1 MSSEF
6 NSAEAA
12 PSEQQQQ
19 GDASSLVD
27 EHTDKKRKFDGDSS
41 APSGGAGAA
50 AGSAA
55 AGAAG
60 ADMSEDAVRK
70 MVNSF
75 SYEALAQLTTLICA
89 RNADAFELLHEQYV
103 SSVVVRVRPPPTIS
117 SPRRTP
123 SRITFLVFFLST
135 AGHATSTIASST
147 FVI

>member
-19 GDASSLVD
+19 QGDASSLID

-41 APSGGAGAA
+41 APSGGAA

-55 AGAAG
+55 AGAGAG

-75 SYEALAQLTTLICA
+75 NYEALAQLTTLICA

-103 SSVVVRVRPPPTIS
+103 S
-117 SPRRTP
+117 
-123 SRITFLVFFLST
+123 LLLW
-135 AGHATSTIASST
+135 
-147 FVI
+147 